1 MATFQQMDFVI
12 QNFLMG
18 YKWRRSE
25 AKLSPHRL
33 SRRRRHGH
41 ADVLFPSFFFDA
53 AADKSNSIAVHTV
66 LEIEDHTIADIFLR
80 YD

>member
-33 SRRRRHGH
+33 SRRRHGH

-53 AADKSNSIAVHTV
+53 AAADKSNSIVVHTV